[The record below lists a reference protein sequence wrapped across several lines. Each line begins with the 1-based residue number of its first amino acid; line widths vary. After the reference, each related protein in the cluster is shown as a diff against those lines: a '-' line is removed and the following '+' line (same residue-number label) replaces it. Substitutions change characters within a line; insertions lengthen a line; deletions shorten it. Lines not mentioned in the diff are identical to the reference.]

1 MLFIELVVRSCPKE
15 FELVSVQCFTADL
28 KVTVLSVE
36 RVARKIHAAKYFH
49 SRCSQRPQWIWK
61 EHDPTRN

>member
-15 FELVSVQCFTADL
+15 FELFSVQCFTADL

-49 SRCSQRPQWIWK
+49 SGLLIPPEILK
-61 EHDPTRN
+61 A